1 MLWARLENDQR
12 AGGQSEQ
19 TAQQDIV
26 EEELHQLIVCLK
38 WMVSLSERNVYQ
50 DRLVKFFG
58 ILASMAT
65 TRARIQCV
73 EVLVNFLVEWS
84 QVCCL
89 QCVAICSP
97 LGSSICLADSPR
109 SARRAGQGAPGEVAD
124 LSAHRQPGQ

>member
-1 MLWARLENDQR
+1 VLWARLENEECSGDVSDQNEHH
-12 AGGQSEQ
+12 GIS
-19 TAQQDIV
+19 
-26 EEELHQLIVCLK
+26 EEELHRLILCLK

-84 QVCCL
+84 QVGCL
-89 QCVAICSP
+89 PFVVYHLSARP
-97 LGSSICLADSPR
+97 TVLLTDRGF
-109 SARRAGQGAPGEVAD
+109 ARRAGQGTLGSMAE
-124 LSAHRQPGQ
+124 LSAYRQPGK